1 MTGVADEWAPR
12 ATVQPSADWWRPTR
26 QLANWLTWLFA
37 VQAVAQLAN
46 VFAVDNAEV
55 YVRWHRAFDALLD
68 GRNEAAQRII
78 DHNQAEA
85 SPWSSVLTF
94 VAVAALVL
102 HIVWAW
108 RSAHNAR
115 ALGRTGARLG
125 PGWAIGAWFI
135 PLANF
140 VLVYL
145 VFSDLWRSSDPGTE
159 RGDGWRRL
167 PGSPLV
173 RLWTVAYIGGIA
185 LMLTTM
191 GLAVGGV
198 TGVETT
204 RLLLACAGVIGAVGT
219 VLSIFVVRDI
229 TARQEVLQAR
239 DPAPLERP
247 VARQYAAPTTA
258 DGPGWYPDPSRAFDH
273 RYWDGTSW
281 TEHVSR
287 GGVADTAPVVPA
299 DWYPDPT
306 GRFHWRYWT
315 GHEWTEHVSRDQE
328 LFIDPLGDEQPPTG
342 PARH

>member
-1 MTGVADEWAPR
+1 VVQEGIAR
-12 ATVQPSADWWRPTR
+12 AVPTPDWWRPTR
-26 QLANWLTWLFA
+26 SLANWLTWLFA

-68 GRNEAAQRII
+68 GRNDAAQRII
-78 DHNQAEA
+78 DRNQAEA

-102 HIVWAW
+102 HIIWAW

-125 PGWAIGAWFI
+125 PGWAIGAWFV

-145 VFSDLWRSSDPGTE
+145 VFSDLWRSSDPDTE
-159 RGDGWRRL
+159 PGDGWRRL

-185 LMLTTM
+185 ILLLTM
-191 GLAVGGV
+191 GLAVGGAI
-198 TGVETT
+198 GVETT
-204 RLLLACAGVIGAVGT
+204 RLLLAVAGVVGAVGT

-247 VARQYAAPTTA
+247 VARVYAAPATTDA
-258 DGPGWYPDPSRAFDH
+258 PGWYPDPSGAFDH
-273 RYWDGTSW
+273 RYWDGTTW

-287 GGVADTAPVVPA
+287 AGVADTAPVVPA

-315 GHEWTEHVSRDQE
+315 GHEWTEHVSRDEQ
-328 LFIDPLGDEQPPTG
+328 LFLDPLEETPGSG
-342 PARH
+342 PS